1 MKKLLIIFAVV
12 LFTAGFADK
21 VSAQFVTE
29 SNQAGGE
36 IITPITLNAVA
47 ELEFGRF
54 AVGTIGGSVEL
65 TPALTTTVTPSTDN
79 ITLVAGG
86 APRSAA
92 SYNVTGRDGNAYT
105 IGLPTAA
112 VTLNGSNGGTMTVT
126 DFKSFSVKGPSAT
139 VGLLTGGS
147 DVFYVGGTLN
157 IGGTQTEGLYS
168 GSFDVT
174 VQYN

>member
-1 MKKLLIIFAVV
+1 MKKLLLIFAVV
-12 LFTAGFADK
+12 LFTAGFATK

-36 IITPITLNAVA
+36 IITPITLNAVN

-54 AVGTIGGSVEL
+54 ATGTIGGTVEL
-65 TPALTTTVTPSTDN
+65 TPAPTTTVTPSTTD
-79 ITLVAGG
+79 ITKVAGG
-86 APRSAA
+86 APRTAA
-92 SYNVTGRDGNAYT
+92 SYTVTGAAGHYYT
-105 IGLPTAA
+105 IGLPTEA
-112 VTLNGSNGGTMTVT
+112 VTLDGSNGGTMTVT
-126 DFKSFSVKGPSAT
+126 YFTSYSVNGAVAT

-147 DVFYVGGTLN
+147 DTFYVGGTLN
-157 IGGTQTEGLYS
+157 INGSQTEGLYS